1 MAAGLIVVQQY
12 QRMVVQRFGTYT
24 GTSGPGLRF
33 LIPIL
38 YHGTKVDLR
47 ERVTRVPTQKYI
59 TADNVVVDMDFVIY
73 YRVMED
79 QVERAVLEVQNFE
92 AAVINLAF
100 ATLRSVIGSL
110 DLATTL
116 SERERI
122 RDDVQIRMD
131 EVTSRWGV
139 KVSQV
144 EINEVDPPPG
154 VKAAMERQ
162 KSADAIRTA
171 EITESEG
178 QRQAAINLAEGERQ
192 SAILRAQGQR
202 ESEILQ
208 AEGDQQAQVLRA
220 EGFSTALERIFSV
233 ASTVD
238 ARTMSLQYFDTLKS
252 LGSSPSTK
260 FIFPMEFTSML
271 SPFLGMGGMNPPDG
285 GNNGNNRGNS
295 PPVASGTGAG
305 ESETRS

>member
-1 MAAGLIVVQQY
+1 MATGLVIVQQY
-12 QRMVVQRFGTYT
+12 QRMVLQRFGTYI
-24 GTSGPGLRF
+24 GNKRPGIHL
-33 LIPIL
+33 LIPFL

-79 QVERAVLEVQNFE
+79 QVDRAVLEVQNFE
-92 AAVINLAF
+92 QAVINLAF
-100 ATLRSVIGSL
+100 ATLRAVIGAIE
-110 DLATTL
+110 LATAL

-122 RDDVQIRMD
+122 RDEVQLRMD

-144 EINEVDPPPG
+144 EINEVDPPQG

-162 KSADAIRTA
+162 KSAEAIKTA
-171 EITESEG
+171 DITESEG
-178 QRQAAINLAEGERQ
+178 QRQAQINRAEGEKQ
-192 SAILRAQGQR
+192 AA
-202 ESEILQ
+202 ILQ
-208 AEGDQQAQVLRA
+208 AEGLRQADILQAQGEQQATVLRA
-220 EGFSTALERIFSV
+220 DGFSTALDRIYNV
-233 ASTVD
+233 ARTVD

-252 LGSSPSTK
+252 LGASPSTK

-271 SPFLGMGGMNPPDG
+271 APFLGMGNNNQGGDNNSNASGNPDG
-285 GNNGNNRGNS
+285 NDNNRQ
-295 PPVASGTGAG
+295 
-305 ESETRS
+305 